1 MEKLPRGRHGL
12 KREFVEQNQ
21 RDRLIAALTE
31 CLYEEGY
38 GKTTVAEIGK
48 KAHISKSDFY
58 ALFNDKYQCFVAAYD
73 SAVERMRAVVQLACA
88 DSKDWASGVCA
99 GLSALLAH
107 MAEEPAAASLVLVE
121 GLHAGRDLH
130 QRFEVAVQS
139 FVLSLREGAPV
150 VVGNG
155 PRPEATDEAV
165 VGGIASMLSRHILA
179 GDVGHLEE
187 FFPEIAE
194 FALTPY
200 IGSDEAR
207 RIISTA

>member
-12 KREFVEQNQ
+12 TREFVEQNQ

-31 CLYEEGY
+31 CLYEDGY
-38 GKTTVAEIGK
+38 SKTTVGGIGQ
-48 KAHISKSDFY
+48 KAHISKSVFY
-58 ALFNDKYQCFVAAYD
+58 ELFDDKYQCFIAAYD
-73 SAVERMRAVVQLACA
+73 SAVERMREAAQLACA
-88 DSKDWASGVCA
+88 DSKDWASGVRA
-99 GLSALLAH
+99 GLSALLSH

-130 QRFEVAVQS
+130 QRFEAAVES
-139 FVLSLREGAPV
+139 FVLLLREGAPV
-150 VVGNG
+150 AVGGG

-179 GDVGHLEE
+179 GDVERLEE

-207 RIISTA
+207 RIISAA